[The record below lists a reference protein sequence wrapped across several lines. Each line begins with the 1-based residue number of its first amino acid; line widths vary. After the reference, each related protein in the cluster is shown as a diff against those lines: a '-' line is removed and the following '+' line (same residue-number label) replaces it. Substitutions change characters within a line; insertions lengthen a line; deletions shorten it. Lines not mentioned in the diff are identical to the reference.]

1 MGAAM
6 VEQVPGPEGAQTYLA
21 FISYRHADNR
31 AAGRQ
36 WATWLHQAI
45 ETYEVPADL
54 VGKPLP
60 GDADLGGAIPARIY
74 PIFRDEDEL
83 PADADLGSSITGAL
97 DRSNLLIVLCSPR
110 AVESTYVADEI
121 DYFKKLGRSGRIIAA
136 IIDGEPNAS
145 WDAGKQ
151 AAGFTAADECFP
163 VPLQFEYAD
172 GERTDKRAEPIA
184 ADFRLNAG
192 SGKPSEGWTTPEA
205 YRQALK
211 ADGITGADAAARVE
225 AYEKQLH
232 LMLLKI
238 IAGILGVPLSDLTK
252 RDKEYQLALERERAR
267 KLRRWLAAV
276 AMLAVAAVGAGTFAY
291 FKQQEA
297 ERNEAL
303 AVAERDK
310 ANALLDQ
317 VRENMLFMNYQLRE
331 TIEHYVPS
339 SKKVDLFRRMDELA
353 ALLEVYGTEDN
364 DERERAMLLVHKVEV
379 VLQSS
384 DLDAAEALPIA
395 EEALAIL
402 RRLLASNPND
412 RNARRDLVV
421 VQTTLGEIY
430 NRQNRLADA
439 RDMYERGLET
449 ATVLSDE
456 FLDDMELLRDRAVLR
471 NKIGDIYVKQ
481 MQYREALLSY
491 RISLK
496 IRQSLAEANPE
507 HDGLKRDLYV
517 IHKSIGDILLE
528 QNKPDE
534 ALASY
539 NAGHAILV
547 ALSNADP
554 QHTGHLRDLSL
565 ILLDIGSVH
574 QFVLRHT
581 QALEAYRKGLEIRQ
595 KLLAAD
601 PSNILF
607 QQGMAVVQ
615 ERMGIILM
623 DQGDHQAAEEAFARN
638 NSILKT
644 IVAAEPNNAVALKF
658 LATGYANRAD
668 NHVRRGNGAAAMAA
682 LEESIR
688 IRKKLL
694 HASPE
699 DVELW
704 RGISLSHSK
713 IGDIHMNAGQHGK
726 ALEAFQYSLEQIEP
740 LAAAAP
746 QSGRIQLLLFLSHY
760 NIYRAHAA
768 LGRLPDAM
776 AAAQAARGILADLEA
791 RKMLTPEDLG
801 FIGMMEEIIAD
812 LQSRGVRPLSSPS

>member
-1 MGAAM
+1 MGASM
-6 VEQVPGPEGAQTYLA
+6 VEQVPGPEGAQKYLA

-45 ETYEVPADL
+45 ETYEVPSDL

-60 GDADLGGAIPARIY
+60 GGGAIPARIY

-83 PADADLGSSITGAL
+83 PADADLGSSITRAL

-121 DYFKKLGRSGRIIAA
+121 DYFKKLGRSDRIIAA
-136 IIDGEPNAS
+136 IIAGEPNAS
-145 WDAGKQ
+145 WDKGKQ
-151 AAGFTAADECFP
+151 AAGYVAADECFP
-163 VPLQFEYAD
+163 VPLQFEYRE
-172 GERTDKRAEPIA
+172 GKRTARRAEPIA
-184 ADFRLNAG
+184 ADFRLMGENTPDG
-192 SGKPSEGWTTPEA
+192 SKPPEGWTTPEA
-205 YRQALK
+205 YRQALREQ
-211 ADGITGADAAARVE
+211 GITGADAAARVE

-252 RDKEYQLALERERAR
+252 RDKEYQLALERARAR
-267 KLRRWLAAV
+267 RLRRWLGAV
-276 AMLAVAAVGAGTFAY
+276 AMLAILAIGAGTFAY

-310 ANALLDQ
+310 ANALLEQ

-353 ALLEVYGTEDN
+353 ALLEAYSTEDN

-439 RDMYERGLET
+439 LDMYERGLET

-456 FLDDMELLRDRAVLR
+456 FLEDMELLRDRAVLR
-471 NKIGDIYVKQ
+471 NKIGDIYVEQ

-496 IRQSLAEANPE
+496 IRQALAEANPE

-554 QHTGHLRDLSL
+554 RHTGHLRDLSL
-565 ILLDIGSVH
+565 ILLDIGGVH

-607 QQGMAVVQ
+607 QQGMAIVQ
-615 ERMGIILM
+615 ERIGIILM
-623 DQGDHQAAEEAFARN
+623 DQGDHQAADEAFARN
-638 NSILKT
+638 NSILKA

-658 LATGYANRAD
+658 LAIGYANRAD
-668 NHVRRGNGAAAMAA
+668 NHVRRGNGEAAMAA

-704 RGISLSHSK
+704 RGISLTYSK
-713 IGDIHMNAGQHGK
+713 IGDIHMNVGQHGK
-726 ALEAFQYSLEQIEP
+726 ALESFQYSLEQIEP

-760 NIYRAHAA
+760 KLYRAHAA

-776 AAAQAARGILADLEA
+776 AAAQAARGILADMEA

-812 LQSRGVRPLSSPS
+812 LQSRGVRPLSSPN